1 MRTAIE
7 AVIRQPRTATFGRS
21 TTDTPTAPRAK
32 AIGRMGL
39 DVCSTTSTNAIATF
53 PCFFVRGAKPRART
67 CSRRNASPQKS
78 SHLNR
83 LPEPRFAAST
93 ISAISPG
100 GLPLL
105 RFFVPR
111 YCFIAIKLVPASLAS
126 GIGKRGGISGVHIEP
141 KKLAGVIKPEH
152 RLRPLG
158 RRAHLSAGVGLA
170 LNRPWRLQAEESG
183 QRTSPA
189 SGLVSIRPTRSSLHA
204 HLGKACST
212 AGRHERR

>member
-7 AVIRQPRTATFGRS
+7 AVIRQLTADFGRS
-21 TTDTPTAPRAK
+21 TTYTPTAPRAK

-39 DVCSTTSTNAIATF
+39 DVCSITSTNAIATF
-53 PCFFVRGAKPRART
+53 ACFLRKRGKTPGTPLQQAKCVPPKVELFESLGRTGFCSFDHIDDFARG
-67 CSRRNASPQKS
+67 
-78 SHLNR
+78 
-83 LPEPRFAAST
+83 FA
-93 ISAISPG
+93 
-100 GLPLL
+100 PLT
-105 RFFVPR
+105 FCDPR
-111 YCFIAIKLVPASLAS
+111 YCFIEIKLVPTSLAS
-126 GIGKRGGISGVHIEP
+126 GIGQRGGISGVHVEP

-170 LNRPWRLQAEESG
+170 LNRLWRLQAEESG

-189 SGLVSIRPTRSSLHA
+189 LGLVSIRPTRSSLHA
-204 HLGKACST
+204 HLGTSCST